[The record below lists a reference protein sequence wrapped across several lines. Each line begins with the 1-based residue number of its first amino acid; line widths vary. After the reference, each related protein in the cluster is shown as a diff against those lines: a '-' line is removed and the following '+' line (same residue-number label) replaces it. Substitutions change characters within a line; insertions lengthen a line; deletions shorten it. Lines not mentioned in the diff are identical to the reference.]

1 MNSHKEYATDCIS
14 SMHRRSDSHD
24 YRSRRFY
31 LITMAVSPRWPLL
44 GTLASSEDT
53 CIADDTVEAH
63 IELSPLGEAVLSAW
77 QQIPF
82 VYPQVSIVQHVIM
95 PDHIHGILYVREDT
109 TFHLGQVIKG
119 FKTGCNK
126 SLRLLV
132 EEARKAQLQSQN
144 NADGAISPSASAAVP
159 SASAAV
165 PGVSAAVPSVS
176 AAVPSVSAA
185 VPSVS
190 AAAPSVSAAAP
201 GVVVSPFQRL
211 LLSWAATLSQ
221 HTRKEHTRKEQTR
234 KEHTRKQQTKGGQP
248 ATGLHLWEK
257 GYNDKILF
265 NYSTLDK
272 WKAYLSD
279 NPRRLAIRRLH
290 PDYFRVRFGITV
302 AGRQYAAIGNR
313 MLLRHPEIIQVQ
325 LSRHFTDDELAVR
338 VEALLRQA
346 RHGAVLISPA
356 ISKGEQMVMR
366 RAMDENLPLIFITPW
381 GFNTFSKP
389 GHQYYEACA
398 AGRFLMLAPWEHHNH
413 RIPLTR
419 EMCLQLNAMAAEIA
433 AAHKP

>member
-1 MNSHKEYATDCIS
+1 MNSHKEYATDCIP
-14 SMHRRSDSHD
+14 SMHRRSESHD

-53 CIADDTVEAH
+53 CTADDTVEAH

-144 NADGAISPSASAAVP
+144 NADGAISPAVSAAVP
-159 SASAAV
+159 SASAV
-165 PGVSAAVPSVS
+165 VPS
-176 AAVPSVSAA
+176 A
-185 VPSVS
+185 
-190 AAAPSVSAAAP
+190 SAAAP
-201 GVVVSPFQRL
+201 GIVVSPFQRL

-221 HTRKEHTRKEQTR
+221 HTRKEQTRKEQP
-234 KEHTRKQQTKGGQP
+234 KGGQP

>member
-1 MNSHKEYATDCIS
+1 MNSHKEYATDCIP

-31 LITMAVSPRWPLL
+31 LITMAVDPRWPLL

-53 CIADDTVEAH
+53 CTADDTVEAH

-144 NADGAISPSASAAVP
+144 NADGAISPAVAAVPSTSAAVP

-165 PGVSAAVPSVS
+165 PGVSAA
-176 AAVPSVSAA
+176 
-185 VPSVS
+185 
-190 AAAPSVSAAAP
+190 AP
-201 GVVVSPFQRL
+201 GVAVSPFQHL

-221 HTRKEHTRKEQTR
+221 QTRKEQTR
-234 KEHTRKQQTKGGQP
+234 KEQTKGGQP

-302 AGRQYAAIGNR
+302 ASRQYAAIGNR

-398 AGRFLMLAPWEHHNH
+398 DGRFLMLAPWEHHNH

-433 AAHKP
+433 AAHSSP

>member
-1 MNSHKEYATDCIS
+1 MNSHKEYATDCIP

-24 YRSRRFY
+24 YRSRRLY

-53 CIADDTVEAH
+53 CTADDTLEAH

-77 QQIPF
+77 QQIPY

-132 EEARKAQLQSQN
+132 EEARKAHLQSQN
-144 NADGAISPSASAAVP
+144 NADGAISPAV
-159 SASAAV
+159 
-165 PGVSAAVPSVS
+165 

-190 AAAPSVSAAAP
+190 AAAPGIVVAVPGVSAAVP

-221 HTRKEHTRKEQTR
+221 HTRKEQPRE
-234 KEHTRKQQTKGGQP
+234 QQTKGGQP

-325 LSRHFTDDELAVR
+325 LSRHFTDDELSVR

-433 AAHKP
+433 AAHSSP

>member
-1 MNSHKEYATDCIS
+1 MNSHKEYATDCIP

-53 CIADDTVEAH
+53 CTADDTVEAH

-77 QQIPF
+77 QQIPY

-144 NADGAISPSASAAVP
+144 NADGAISPAVV
-159 SASAAV
+159 AV
-165 PGVSAAVPSVS
+165 PGVSAAVP
-176 AAVPSVSAA
+176 
-185 VPSVS
+185 
-190 AAAPSVSAAAP
+190 
-201 GVVVSPFQRL
+201 GVVISPFQRL

-221 HTRKEHTRKEQTR
+221 QTRKEQTR
-234 KEHTRKQQTKGGQP
+234 KEQTKGGQP

-433 AAHKP
+433 AAHSSP

>member
-1 MNSHKEYATDCIS
+1 MNSHKEYATDCIP

-31 LITMAVSPRWPLL
+31 LITMAVDPRWPLL

-53 CIADDTVEAH
+53 CTADDTVEAH

-144 NADGAISPSASAAVP
+144 NADGAISPAVAAVPSTSAAVP

-165 PGVSAAVPSVS
+165 PGVSAA
-176 AAVPSVSAA
+176 
-185 VPSVS
+185 
-190 AAAPSVSAAAP
+190 AP
-201 GVVVSPFQRL
+201 GVAVSPFQHL

-221 HTRKEHTRKEQTR
+221 QTRKEQTR
-234 KEHTRKQQTKGGQP
+234 KEQTKGGQP

-398 AGRFLMLAPWEHHNH
+398 DGRFLMLAPWEHHNH

-433 AAHKP
+433 AAHSSP

>member
-53 CIADDTVEAH
+53 CTADDTVEAH

-144 NADGAISPSASAAVP
+144 NADGAISPAVAAVPGVSAAVPSASVAVP

-165 PGVSAAVPSVS
+165 PGV
-176 AAVPSVSAA
+176 
-185 VPSVS
+185 
-190 AAAPSVSAAAP
+190 
-201 GVVVSPFQRL
+201 VVSPFQLL

-221 HTRKEHTRKEQTR
+221 QTRKEQ
-234 KEHTRKQQTKGGQP
+234 TRKQQTKGGQP

-346 RHGAVLISPA
+346 CHGAVLISPA

-419 EMCLQLNAMAAEIA
+419 EICLQLNAMAAEIA
-433 AAHKP
+433 AAHSSP

>member
-1 MNSHKEYATDCIS
+1 MNSHKEFATDCIP

-77 QQIPF
+77 QQIPY

-132 EEARKAQLQSQN
+132 EEARKAQLQLQN
-144 NADGAISPSASAAVP
+144 NADGAISPAVSAVP

-165 PGVSAAVPSVS
+165 
-176 AAVPSVSAA
+176 
-185 VPSVS
+185 
-190 AAAPSVSAAAP
+190 P

-221 HTRKEHTRKEQTR
+221 QTRKEQ
-234 KEHTRKQQTKGGQP
+234 TRKQQTKGGQP

-279 NPRRLAIRRLH
+279 NPRRLVIRRLH

-433 AAHKP
+433 AAHSSP

>member
-1 MNSHKEYATDCIS
+1 MNSHKEYATDCIP

-53 CIADDTVEAH
+53 CTADDTVEAH

-82 VYPQVSIVQHVIM
+82 VYPQVTTVQHVIM

-144 NADGAISPSASAAVP
+144 NADGAISPAV
-159 SASAAV
+159 AAAV
-165 PGVSAAVPSVS
+165 PGVSAAV
-176 AAVPSVSAA
+176 
-185 VPSVS
+185 
-190 AAAPSVSAAAP
+190 P

-221 HTRKEHTRKEQTR
+221 HTRKEQTRKEQP
-234 KEHTRKQQTKGGQP
+234 KGGQP

-398 AGRFLMLAPWEHHNH
+398 DGRFLILAPWEHHNN

>member
-1 MNSHKEYATDCIS
+1 MNSHKEYATGSIP

-31 LITMAVSPRWPLL
+31 MVTLAVSPRWPLL
-44 GTLASSEDT
+44 GTLAVSESSGDDA
-53 CIADDTVEAH
+53 ADAH
-63 IELSPLGEAVLSAW
+63 IELTPLGEAVQSAW
-77 QQIPF
+77 QQISMY
-82 VYPQVSIVQHVIM
+82 YPQVTTVQHVIM

-109 TFHLGQVIKG
+109 PFHLGQVVKG
-119 FKTGCNK
+119 FKTGCNRA
-126 SLRLLV
+126 LRLLV
-132 EEARKAQLQSQN
+132 EEARQAQSQSLSN
-144 NADGAISPSASAAVP
+144 TAP
-159 SASAAV
+159 
-165 PGVSAAVPSVS
+165 
-176 AAVPSVSAA
+176 
-185 VPSVS
+185 
-190 AAAPSVSAAAP
+190 AAP
-201 GVVVSPFQRL
+201 VVSPFQRL

-221 HTRKEHTRKEQTR
+221 HTSKPRDKRS
-234 KEHTRKQQTKGGQP
+234 
-248 ATGLHLWEK
+248 ATGLYLWEK

-290 PDYFRVRFGITV
+290 PDYFRVRFGMNI
-302 AGRQYAAIGNR
+302 AGRDYAAIGNR
-313 MLLRHPEIIQVQ
+313 MLLSHPEIIQVQ
-325 LSRHFTDDELAVR
+325 LSRRFTDDELAVR

-346 RHGAVLISPA
+346 RHGAVLVSPA

-366 RAMDENLPLIFITPW
+366 RAMDERLPLIFITPW

-398 AGRFLMLAPWEHHNH
+398 AGRFLILAPWEHHNN

-433 AAHKP
+433 AAHSSP

>member
-1 MNSHKEYATDCIS
+1 
-14 SMHRRSDSHD
+14 MHRRSDSHD
-24 YRSRRFY
+24 YRSRRLY

-53 CIADDTVEAH
+53 CTADDTLEAH

-77 QQIPF
+77 QQIPY

-132 EEARKAQLQSQN
+132 EEARKAHLQSQN
-144 NADGAISPSASAAVP
+144 NADGAISPAV
-159 SASAAV
+159 
-165 PGVSAAVPSVS
+165 

-190 AAAPSVSAAAP
+190 AAAPGIVVAVPGVSAAVP

-221 HTRKEHTRKEQTR
+221 HTRKEQPRE
-234 KEHTRKQQTKGGQP
+234 QQTKGGQP

-325 LSRHFTDDELAVR
+325 LSRHFTDDELSVR

-433 AAHKP
+433 AAHSSP

>member
-1 MNSHKEYATDCIS
+1 MNSHKEYATDCIP

-53 CIADDTVEAH
+53 CTADDTVEAH

-144 NADGAISPSASAAVP
+144 NADGAAVPSASAAVP
-159 SASAAV
+159 SAS
-165 PGVSAAVPSVS
+165 S
-176 AAVPSVSAA
+176 
-185 VPSVS
+185 
-190 AAAPSVSAAAP
+190 AAP

-221 HTRKEHTRKEQTR
+221 HTRKEQTRKEQP
-234 KEHTRKQQTKGGQP
+234 KGGQP

>member
-1 MNSHKEYATDCIS
+1 MNSHKEYATDCIP

-53 CIADDTVEAH
+53 CTADDTVEAH

-82 VYPQVSIVQHVIM
+82 VYPQVTTVQHVIM

-132 EEARKAQLQSQN
+132 EEARKAQLQSQY
-144 NADGAISPSASAAVP
+144 NADGATA
-159 SASAAV
+159 
-165 PGVSAAVPSVS
+165 
-176 AAVPSVSAA
+176 
-185 VPSVS
+185 PSVS
-190 AAAPSVSAAAP
+190 AAAPGVSSAVP

-221 HTRKEHTRKEQTR
+221 HTRKEQ
-234 KEHTRKQQTKGGQP
+234 TRKQQTKGGQP

>member
-1 MNSHKEYATDCIS
+1 MKSHKEYATDCIP

-53 CIADDTVEAH
+53 CTADDTVEAH

-132 EEARKAQLQSQN
+132 EEARKVQLQSQN
-144 NADGAISPSASAAVP
+144 NADGAISPA
-159 SASAAV
+159 
-165 PGVSAAVPSVS
+165 VSATAPAVSAVPSVS
-176 AAVPSVSAA
+176 AAVPSVSA
-185 VPSVS
+185 V
-190 AAAPSVSAAAP
+190 P

-211 LLSWAATLSQ
+211 LLSWAATVSQ
-221 HTRKEHTRKEQTR
+221 HTRKEQTR
-234 KEHTRKQQTKGGQP
+234 KQQPKGGQP

>member
-1 MNSHKEYATDCIS
+1 MNSHKEYATDCIP

-53 CIADDTVEAH
+53 CTADDTVEAH

-144 NADGAISPSASAAVP
+144 NADGTISPAV
-159 SASAAV
+159 SAAV
-165 PGVSAAVPSVS
+165 PGVST
-176 AAVPSVSAA
+176 AA

-190 AAAPSVSAAAP
+190 AAAPSASAAVP
-201 GVVVSPFQRL
+201 GVVSVVVVSPFQRL

-221 HTRKEHTRKEQTR
+221 Q
-234 KEHTRKQQTKGGQP
+234 TRKQQPKGGQP

-302 AGRQYAAIGNR
+302 AGRQFAAIGNR

-346 RHGAVLISPA
+346 RHGAVLVSPA

-366 RAMDENLPLIFITPW
+366 RAMDERLPLIFITPW

-398 AGRFLMLAPWEHHNH
+398 DGRFLILAPWEHHNN

-433 AAHKP
+433 AAHSSP

>member
-1 MNSHKEYATDCIS
+1 MNSHKEYATDCIP

-53 CIADDTVEAH
+53 CTADDTVEAH

-132 EEARKAQLQSQN
+132 EEARKAQLQSQI
-144 NADGAISPSASAAVP
+144 NADGSAAP
-159 SASAAV
+159 SV
-165 PGVSAAVPSVS
+165 VPSVS
-176 AAVPSVSAA
+176 AAVPV
-185 VPSVS
+185 VS
-190 AAAPSVSAAAP
+190 AAAPSASAAVP

-221 HTRKEHTRKEQTR
+221 HTR

-433 AAHKP
+433 AAHSSP

>member
-1 MNSHKEYATDCIS
+1 MNSHKEYATGSIP

-31 LITMAVSPRWPLL
+31 MVTLAVSPRWPLL
-44 GTLASSEDT
+44 GTLAVSESSGDDA
-53 CIADDTVEAH
+53 ADAH
-63 IELSPLGEAVLSAW
+63 IELTPLGEAVQSAW
-77 QQIPF
+77 QQISMY
-82 VYPQVSIVQHVIM
+82 YPQVTTVQHVIM

-109 TFHLGQVIKG
+109 PFHLGQVVKG

-126 SLRLLV
+126 ALRLLM
-132 EEARKAQLQSQN
+132 EEARGAQLQSLSN
-144 NADGAISPSASAAVP
+144 T
-159 SASAAV
+159 
-165 PGVSAAVPSVS
+165 
-176 AAVPSVSAA
+176 
-185 VPSVS
+185 
-190 AAAPSVSAAAP
+190 AAAP
-201 GVVVSPFQRL
+201 VVSPFQRL

-221 HTRKEHTRKEQTR
+221 HTSKEKESR
-234 KEHTRKQQTKGGQP
+234 GQENE
-248 ATGLHLWEK
+248 AALHTGLHLWEK

-290 PDYFRVRFGITV
+290 PDYFRVRFGMNI
-302 AGRQYAAIGNR
+302 AGRDYAAIGNR
-313 MLLRHPEIIQVQ
+313 MLLSHPEIIQVQ

-338 VEALLRQA
+338 VEVLLRQA
-346 RHGAVLISPA
+346 RHGAVLVSPA

-366 RAMDENLPLIFITPW
+366 RAMDERLPLIFITPW

-398 AGRFLMLAPWEHHNH
+398 DGRFLILAPWEHHNN

-433 AAHKP
+433 AAHSSP

>member
-1 MNSHKEYATDCIS
+1 MNSHKEYATDSIP

-44 GTLASSEDT
+44 GMLASSEDT
-53 CIADDTVEAH
+53 CTADDTVEAH

-144 NADGAISPSASAAVP
+144 NADGATAPSAVP

-176 AAVPSVSAA
+176 AAVP
-185 VPSVS
+185 
-190 AAAPSVSAAAP
+190 

-221 HTRKEHTRKEQTR
+221 QTRKEQ
-234 KEHTRKQQTKGGQP
+234 TRKQQTKGGQP

-398 AGRFLMLAPWEHHNH
+398 DGRFLMLAPWEHHNH

>member
-1 MNSHKEYATDCIS
+1 MKSHKEYATDCIP

-53 CIADDTVEAH
+53 CTDDDTVEAH

-144 NADGAISPSASAAVP
+144 NADDAA
-159 SASAAV
+159 A
-165 PGVSAAVPSVS
+165 PSV
-176 AAVPSVSAA
+176 AA

-190 AAAPSVSAAAP
+190 AAAPSISAAVPSVSAAAP

-221 HTRKEHTRKEQTR
+221 HTRKEQT
-234 KEHTRKQQTKGGQP
+234 KGGQTKGGQP

-265 NYSTLDK
+265 NYFTLDK

-398 AGRFLMLAPWEHHNH
+398 AGRFLMLAPWEHHNN

-419 EMCLQLNAMAAEIA
+419 EMCLQLNAMAADIA
-433 AAHKP
+433 AAHSS

>member
-1 MNSHKEYATDCIS
+1 MNSHKEYATDCIP

-53 CIADDTVEAH
+53 CTADDTVEAH

-144 NADGAISPSASAAVP
+144 NADGAISPAVAAAVP
-159 SASAAV
+159 SASAA
-165 PGVSAAVPSVS
+165 ALSVS
-176 AAVPSVSAA
+176 VAV
-185 VPSVS
+185 
-190 AAAPSVSAAAP
+190 P

-221 HTRKEHTRKEQTR
+221 QTRKEQTR
-234 KEHTRKQQTKGGQP
+234 KEQTRKQQPKGGQP

-433 AAHKP
+433 AAHSSP

>member
-1 MNSHKEYATDCIS
+1 MNSHKEYATDCIP

-53 CIADDTVEAH
+53 CTADDKVEAH
-63 IELSPLGEAVLSAW
+63 IELSSLGEAVLSAW
-77 QQIPF
+77 QQIPY

-144 NADGAISPSASAAVP
+144 NADGAISPSAVP
-159 SASAAV
+159 V
-165 PGVSAAVPSVS
+165 VSAAVPSVS
-176 AAVPSVSAA
+176 V
-185 VPSVS
+185 
-190 AAAPSVSAAAP
+190 AAP
-201 GVVVSPFQRL
+201 GAVVSPFQRL

-221 HTRKEHTRKEQTR
+221 QTRKEQTR
-234 KEHTRKQQTKGGQP
+234 KQQPKGGQP

-257 GYNDKILF
+257 GYNDKIPF

-419 EMCLQLNAMAAEIA
+419 EMCLQLNDMAAEIA
-433 AAHKP
+433 AAHSS

>member
-1 MNSHKEYATDCIS
+1 MNSHKEYATDCIP

-44 GTLASSEDT
+44 GTLASSEDICT
-53 CIADDTVEAH
+53 ADDTVEAH

-77 QQIPF
+77 QQIPY

-144 NADGAISPSASAAVP
+144 NADGAISPAV
-159 SASAAV
+159 AAV
-165 PGVSAAVPSVS
+165 PGVSAAV
-176 AAVPSVSAA
+176 
-185 VPSVS
+185 
-190 AAAPSVSAAAP
+190 P

-221 HTRKEHTRKEQTR
+221 QTRKEQTR
-234 KEHTRKQQTKGGQP
+234 KEQTRKQQPKGGQP

-366 RAMDENLPLIFITPW
+366 RAMDENLSLIFITPW

-433 AAHKP
+433 AAHSS

>member
-1 MNSHKEYATDCIS
+1 
-14 SMHRRSDSHD
+14 MHRRSDSHD

-44 GTLASSEDT
+44 GMLASSEDT
-53 CIADDTVEAH
+53 CTADDTVEAH

-144 NADGAISPSASAAVP
+144 NADGATAPSAVP

-176 AAVPSVSAA
+176 AAVP
-185 VPSVS
+185 
-190 AAAPSVSAAAP
+190 

-221 HTRKEHTRKEQTR
+221 QTRKEQ
-234 KEHTRKQQTKGGQP
+234 TRKQQTKGGQP

-398 AGRFLMLAPWEHHNH
+398 DGRFLMLAPWEHHNH

>member
-1 MNSHKEYATDCIS
+1 
-14 SMHRRSDSHD
+14 MHRRSDSHD

-53 CIADDTVEAH
+53 CTADDTVEAH

-77 QQIPF
+77 QQISY

-95 PDHIHGILYVREDT
+95 PDHIHGILYVRDDT

-132 EEARKAQLQSQN
+132 EEARKAQIQSQN
-144 NADGAISPSASAAVP
+144 NADGAISPSVV
-159 SASAAV
+159 AV
-165 PGVSAAVPSVS
+165 PG
-176 AAVPSVSAA
+176 
-185 VPSVS
+185 VS
-190 AAAPSVSAAAP
+190 AAAPSVSAAVP
-201 GVVVSPFQRL
+201 GVSVSPFQRL

-221 HTRKEHTRKEQTR
+221 QTRKEQTR
-234 KEHTRKQQTKGGQP
+234 KQQPKEGQP

-419 EMCLQLNAMAAEIA
+419 EMCLQLNDMAAEIA
-433 AAHKP
+433 AAHSSP

>member
-1 MNSHKEYATDCIS
+1 
-14 SMHRRSDSHD
+14 MHRRSDSHD

-44 GTLASSEDT
+44 GTLVSSEDT
-53 CIADDTVEAH
+53 CTADDTVEAH

-77 QQIPF
+77 QQIPY
-82 VYPQVSIVQHVIM
+82 VYPQVSIVQHIIM

-132 EEARKAQLQSQN
+132 EEARKAQLQSQK
-144 NADGAISPSASAAVP
+144 NADGAISPAVTAAVP
-159 SASAAV
+159 GVSAAAPSISAAAPSVSAAV
-165 PGVSAAVPSVS
+165 PGVSAA
-176 AAVPSVSAA
+176 
-185 VPSVS
+185 
-190 AAAPSVSAAAP
+190 APC
-201 GVVVSPFQRL
+201 VVVSPFQHL

-221 HTRKEHTRKEQTR
+221 QTRKEQTR
-234 KEHTRKQQTKGGQP
+234 KEQTRKEQTKGGQP

-433 AAHKP
+433 AAHSS

>member
-1 MNSHKEYATDCIS
+1 MNSHKEYATDCIP

-53 CIADDTVEAH
+53 CTADDTVEAH

-77 QQIPF
+77 QQITY

-144 NADGAISPSASAAVP
+144 NADGAISPV
-159 SASAAV
+159 V
-165 PGVSAAVPSVS
+165 AAVPSVS
-176 AAVPSVSAA
+176 AAV
-185 VPSVS
+185 
-190 AAAPSVSAAAP
+190 P

-221 HTRKEHTRKEQTR
+221 QTRKEQ
-234 KEHTRKQQTKGGQP
+234 TRKQQTKGGQP

-366 RAMDENLPLIFITPW
+366 RAIDENLPLIFITPW

-433 AAHKP
+433 AAHSSP

>member
-1 MNSHKEYATDCIS
+1 MNSHKEYATDCIP

-53 CIADDTVEAH
+53 CTADDTVEAH

-132 EEARKAQLQSQN
+132 EEARKAQMQSPKN
-144 NADGAISPSASAAVP
+144 VDGAISPSVVAVPGVSAAAPGVSAAVP

-165 PGVSAAVPSVS
+165 
-176 AAVPSVSAA
+176 
-185 VPSVS
+185 
-190 AAAPSVSAAAP
+190 P

-221 HTRKEHTRKEQTR
+221 QTRKEQTR
-234 KEHTRKQQTKGGQP
+234 KQQPKEGQP

-325 LSRHFTDDELAVR
+325 LSRHFTDDELTVR

-419 EMCLQLNAMAAEIA
+419 EMCLQLNDMAAEIA
-433 AAHKP
+433 AAHSS

>member
-1 MNSHKEYATDCIS
+1 MNSHKEYATDCIP

-44 GTLASSEDT
+44 GMLASSEDT
-53 CIADDTVEAH
+53 CTADDTVEAH

-77 QQIPF
+77 QQIPY

-144 NADGAISPSASAAVP
+144 NADGAISPAV
-159 SASAAV
+159 AAV

-176 AAVPSVSAA
+176 AAAPVVSAA
-185 VPSVS
+185 VPVVS
-190 AAAPSVSAAAP
+190 AAVPV
-201 GVVVSPFQRL
+201 VVVSPFQRL

-221 HTRKEHTRKEQTR
+221 Q
-234 KEHTRKQQTKGGQP
+234 TRKQQPKVGQP

-302 AGRQYAAIGNR
+302 AGRQFAAIGNR

-433 AAHKP
+433 AAHSLP

>member
-1 MNSHKEYATDCIS
+1 MNSHKEYATDCIP

-53 CIADDTVEAH
+53 CTADDTVEAH

-144 NADGAISPSASAAVP
+144 NADGATALSF
-159 SASAAV
+159 
-165 PGVSAAVPSVS
+165 
-176 AAVPSVSAA
+176 
-185 VPSVS
+185 S
-190 AAAPSVSAAAP
+190 AAAPSVSATAPSVSAAVPGASAAVPVVSAAAP
-201 GVVVSPFQRL
+201 DVVVSPFQRL

-221 HTRKEHTRKEQTR
+221 HTRKEQT
-234 KEHTRKQQTKGGQP
+234 KKQQTKGGQP

>member
-1 MNSHKEYATDCIS
+1 
-14 SMHRRSDSHD
+14 MHRRSDSHD

-53 CIADDTVEAH
+53 CTADDTVEAH

-144 NADGAISPSASAAVP
+144 NADGAISPAVAAVPGVSAAVPSASVAVP

-165 PGVSAAVPSVS
+165 PGV
-176 AAVPSVSAA
+176 
-185 VPSVS
+185 
-190 AAAPSVSAAAP
+190 
-201 GVVVSPFQRL
+201 VVSPFQLL

-221 HTRKEHTRKEQTR
+221 QTRKEQ
-234 KEHTRKQQTKGGQP
+234 TRKQQTKGGQP

-346 RHGAVLISPA
+346 CHGAVLISPA

-419 EMCLQLNAMAAEIA
+419 EICLQLNAMAAEIA
-433 AAHKP
+433 AAHSSP

>member
-1 MNSHKEYATDCIS
+1 MNSHKEYATDCIP

-53 CIADDTVEAH
+53 CTADDTVEAH

-77 QQIPF
+77 QQIPY

-95 PDHIHGILYVREDT
+95 PDHIHGILYVKEDT

-119 FKTGCNK
+119 FKTGSNK

-144 NADGAISPSASAAVP
+144 NADGAISPAVAAVP

-165 PGVSAAVPSVS
+165 PGVSAAV
-176 AAVPSVSAA
+176 
-185 VPSVS
+185 
-190 AAAPSVSAAAP
+190 PSVSAAAP

-221 HTRKEHTRKEQTR
+221 QTRKEQ
-234 KEHTRKQQTKGGQP
+234 TRKQQTKGGQP

-356 ISKGEQMVMR
+356 ISKGEKMVMR

-433 AAHKP
+433 AAHSSP

>member
-1 MNSHKEYATDCIS
+1 MNSHKEYATDCIP

-53 CIADDTVEAH
+53 CTADDTVEAH

-144 NADGAISPSASAAVP
+144 NADGAISPSAVPSASAAVPAAPSASAAVP

-165 PGVSAAVPSVS
+165 
-176 AAVPSVSAA
+176 
-185 VPSVS
+185 
-190 AAAPSVSAAAP
+190 P

-221 HTRKEHTRKEQTR
+221 HTRKQQTRKEQTR
-234 KEHTRKQQTKGGQP
+234 KQQPKGGQP

>member
-1 MNSHKEYATDCIS
+1 MNSHKEYATGSIP

-31 LITMAVSPRWPLL
+31 MVTLAVSPRWPLL
-44 GTLASSEDT
+44 GTLAVSESSGDDA
-53 CIADDTVEAH
+53 ADAH
-63 IELSPLGEAVLSAW
+63 IELTPLGEAVQSAW
-77 QQIPF
+77 QQISMY
-82 VYPQVSIVQHVIM
+82 YPQVTTVQHVIM

-109 TFHLGQVIKG
+109 PFHLGQVVKG

-126 SLRLLV
+126 ALRLLM
-132 EEARKAQLQSQN
+132 EEARQAQSQSLSN
-144 NADGAISPSASAAVP
+144 TAP
-159 SASAAV
+159 
-165 PGVSAAVPSVS
+165 
-176 AAVPSVSAA
+176 
-185 VPSVS
+185 
-190 AAAPSVSAAAP
+190 AAP
-201 GVVVSPFQRL
+201 VVSPFQRL
-211 LLSWAATLSQ
+211 LLSWAATLSR
-221 HTRKEHTRKEQTR
+221 HTSKPRDKRS
-234 KEHTRKQQTKGGQP
+234 
-248 ATGLHLWEK
+248 ATGLYLWEK

-290 PDYFRVRFGITV
+290 PDYFRVRFGMNI
-302 AGRQYAAIGNR
+302 AGRDYAAIGNR
-313 MLLRHPEIIQVQ
+313 MLLSHPEIIQVQ
-325 LSRHFTDDELAVR
+325 LSRRFTDDELAVR

-346 RHGAVLISPA
+346 RHGAVLVSPA

-366 RAMDENLPLIFITPW
+366 RAMDERLPLIFITPW
-381 GFNTFSKP
+381 GCNTFSKP

-398 AGRFLMLAPWEHHNH
+398 AGRFLILAPWEHHNN

-433 AAHKP
+433 AAHSSP

>member
-1 MNSHKEYATDCIS
+1 M
-14 SMHRRSDSHD
+14 
-24 YRSRRFY
+24 
-31 LITMAVSPRWPLL
+31 PLL

-53 CIADDTVEAH
+53 CTADDTVEAH

-144 NADGAISPSASAAVP
+144 NADGAAAPSAVP

-176 AAVPSVSAA
+176 AAVP
-185 VPSVS
+185 
-190 AAAPSVSAAAP
+190 

-221 HTRKEHTRKEQTR
+221 QTRKEQTR
-234 KEHTRKQQTKGGQP
+234 KEQTKGGQP

>member
-1 MNSHKEYATDCIS
+1 MNSHKEYATDCIP

-53 CIADDTVEAH
+53 CTADDTVEAH

-132 EEARKAQLQSQN
+132 EEARMAQLQSQN
-144 NADGAISPSASAAVP
+144 NADGTTAPSASAAAPSASAAAP

-165 PGVSAAVPSVS
+165 PGVSAAVPAAS
-176 AAVPSVSAA
+176 AAV
-185 VPSVS
+185 
-190 AAAPSVSAAAP
+190 P

-221 HTRKEHTRKEQTR
+221 HTRKEQTRKEQTR
-234 KEHTRKQQTKGGQP
+234 KEQTKGGQP

-302 AGRQYAAIGNR
+302 ASRQYAAIGNR

-433 AAHKP
+433 AAHSS

>member
-1 MNSHKEYATDCIS
+1 MNSHKEYATDCIP

-44 GTLASSEDT
+44 GMLASSEDT
-53 CIADDTVEAH
+53 CTADDTVEAH

-77 QQIPF
+77 QQIPY

-144 NADGAISPSASAAVP
+144 NADGAISPAV
-159 SASAAV
+159 AAV

-176 AAVPSVSAA
+176 AAAPVVSAA
-185 VPSVS
+185 VPV
-190 AAAPSVSAAAP
+190 
-201 GVVVSPFQRL
+201 VVVSPFQRL

-221 HTRKEHTRKEQTR
+221 Q
-234 KEHTRKQQTKGGQP
+234 TRKQQPKVGQP

-302 AGRQYAAIGNR
+302 AGRQFAAIGNR

-433 AAHKP
+433 AAHSLP

>member
-1 MNSHKEYATDCIS
+1 MNSHKEYATDCIP

-53 CIADDTVEAH
+53 CTADDTVEAH

-132 EEARKAQLQSQN
+132 EEAKKAQLQSQN
-144 NADGAISPSASAAVP
+144 NADGATAPAAS
-159 SASAAV
+159 
-165 PGVSAAVPSVS
+165 AVPSVS
-176 AAVPSVSAA
+176 AAV
-185 VPSVS
+185 
-190 AAAPSVSAAAP
+190 P

-221 HTRKEHTRKEQTR
+221 HTRKEQTR
-234 KEHTRKQQTKGGQP
+234 KEQTKGGQP

>member
-1 MNSHKEYATDCIS
+1 MNSHKEYATGSIP

-31 LITMAVSPRWPLL
+31 MVTLAVSPRWPLL
-44 GTLASSEDT
+44 GTLAVSESSGDDA
-53 CIADDTVEAH
+53 ADAH
-63 IELSPLGEAVLSAW
+63 IELTPLGEAVQSAW
-77 QQIPF
+77 QQISMY
-82 VYPQVSIVQHVIM
+82 YPQVTTVQHVIM

-109 TFHLGQVIKG
+109 PFHLGQVVKG

-126 SLRLLV
+126 ALRLLV
-132 EEARKAQLQSQN
+132 EEARQAQLQSQ
-144 NADGAISPSASAAVP
+144 SP
-159 SASAAV
+159 
-165 PGVSAAVPSVS
+165 
-176 AAVPSVSAA
+176 
-185 VPSVS
+185 
-190 AAAPSVSAAAP
+190 AAAATATNATAATI
-201 GVVVSPFQRL
+201 VLSPFQRL

-221 HTRKEHTRKEQTR
+221 HTSKPRDKRS
-234 KEHTRKQQTKGGQP
+234 
-248 ATGLHLWEK
+248 ATSLYLWEK

-290 PDYFRVRFGITV
+290 PDYFRVRFGMNI
-302 AGRQYAAIGNR
+302 AGRDYAAIGNR
-313 MLLRHPEIIQVQ
+313 MLLSHPEIIQVQ

-346 RHGAVLISPA
+346 RHGAVLVSPA

-366 RAMDENLPLIFITPW
+366 RAMDERLPLIFITPW

-398 AGRFLMLAPWEHHNH
+398 DGRFLILAPWEHHNH

-433 AAHKP
+433 AAHSSP

>member
-1 MNSHKEYATDCIS
+1 MNSHKEYATDCIP

-53 CIADDTVEAH
+53 CTADDTVEAH

-82 VYPQVSIVQHVIM
+82 VYPQVSTVQHVIM

-132 EEARKAQLQSQN
+132 EEARKVQLQSQN
-144 NADGAISPSASAAVP
+144 NADGAISPA
-159 SASAAV
+159 
-165 PGVSAAVPSVS
+165 VSATAPAVSAVPSVS
-176 AAVPSVSAA
+176 AAVPSVSA
-185 VPSVS
+185 V
-190 AAAPSVSAAAP
+190 P

-211 LLSWAATLSQ
+211 LLSWAATVSQ
-221 HTRKEHTRKEQTR
+221 HTRKEQTR
-234 KEHTRKQQTKGGQP
+234 KQQPKGGQP